1 MLDLLLGNFL
11 VGCVCFFAVYVGVL
25 VLLIVLFSCYELYLC
40 CVFCFVLMRLF
51 GLLVLLVE
59 AGGFRWCFAG
69 WIVASSLGA

>member
-11 VGCVCFFAVYVGVL
+11 VGCVCFFAVYVAVL

-40 CVFCFVLMRLF
+40 CVFCFVLMCLF

-59 AGGFRWCFAG
+59 SVVFVG
-69 WIVASSLGA
+69 VLPVELLLVL